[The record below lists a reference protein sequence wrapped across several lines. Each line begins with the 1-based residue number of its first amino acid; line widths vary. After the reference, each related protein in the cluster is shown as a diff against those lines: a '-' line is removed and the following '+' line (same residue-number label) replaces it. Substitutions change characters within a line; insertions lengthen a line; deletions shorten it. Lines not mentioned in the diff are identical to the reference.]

1 MGCIL
6 KGVKMLFCSYIF
18 VLLFLPL
25 TVAGYFLLNKW
36 NNCASRCWLLAA
48 SLYFY
53 AYFNVSYLF
62 LLLGSLAVNYSIG
75 YFLWSYRKRWL
86 LILGVTLNLVLLGY
100 CKYYDF
106 FVANLTALF
115 GTDWVLKNMLL
126 PLGISF
132 FTFQQ
137 ISYLSDVFN
146 GELKERYSPLT
157 YSLFVTFF
165 PQLVAG
171 PIVLANEMMPQF
183 ADKKNCEIN
192 FANLSCGI
200 FVFSLGLAKKMLL
213 ADSFAP
219 IGDALFV
226 MASPGCM
233 DVITGSL
240 AYAFQIYFDFSG
252 YSDMAI
258 GIGLMF
264 NIMLPVNFLSP
275 YKSLNIQEFWR
286 TWHITLG
293 RFLVN
298 FIYFPMG
305 GNRKGKLRTYFNLIF
320 TFFIS
325 GLWHGANWLFV
336 FWGTLNGVAVAIHRL
351 WSKDLN
357 MKMPKWAAFIVTF
370 LFVWLSQIFV
380 KCRDMGH
387 AFDVF
392 AALGDFSPEKHAL
405 FAEEFSSSEITLFII
420 GIWIIFFMP
429 ATDFFRRTFKPALW
443 NLLLSLTLIVW
454 SILSFNKISP
464 FIYFNF

>member
-1 MGCIL
+1 
-6 KGVKMLFCSYIF
+6 MLFCSYVFII
-18 VLLFLPL
+18 LFLPL
-25 TVAGYFLLNKW
+25 TVAGYFLLNKVDTR
-36 NNCASRCWLLAA
+36 AGRCWLLLA
-48 SLYFY
+48 SFYFY
-53 AYFNVSYLF
+53 AYFNWTYLF
-62 LLLGSLAVNYSIG
+62 LLLGSLVVNYTIG
-75 YFLWSYRKRWL
+75 FLIYSHRKRWL
-86 LILGVTLNLVLLGY
+86 LILGITLNLLLLGY

-106 FVANLTALF
+106 FVSNINALF

-137 ISYLSDVFN
+137 ISYLSDVFH

-157 YSLFVTFF
+157 YALFVTFF

-183 ADKKNCEIN
+183 AKKENCTLN

-213 ADSFAP
+213 ADNFAP
-219 IGDALFV
+219 LGDALFV
-226 MASPGCM
+226 MDSPGVL

-320 TFFIS
+320 TFFLS

-336 FWGTLNGVAVAIHRL
+336 FWGTLNGVAVAIHRF

-357 MKMPKWAAFIVTF
+357 MKLPRWAAFIVTF

-380 KCRDMGH
+380 KCRSMGH

-392 AALGDFSPEKHAL
+392 AALGDFSSEKIAL
-405 FAEEFSSSEITLFII
+405 YAEEFSSNTPWLFGI
-420 GIWIIFFMP
+420 GIVIIFFMP
-429 ATDFFRRTFKPALW
+429 PTDFFRKSFKPAVW
-443 NLLLSLTLIVW
+443 NLALSLILIFW
-454 SILSFNKISP
+454 SVLSFNKISP